1 MANMLYILQKKNLLP
16 KTTHFLFNLCVLNDI
31 IFYLIFPMGYN
42 LLYLTWPCY
51 FIPIDKIKIDAANKY
66 AYRRILS
73 TRVSNS
79 RLLLCILFFMQF
91 KWNIFQQIE
100 WISLNSGMQNWLFT
114 FLAKNDS
121 TNKVFN
127 LSDCRLRTM
136 MQLDSRHKLCSNF
149 FLFPLF

>member
-1 MANMLYILQKKNLLP
+1 MWMKW
-16 KTTHFLFNLCVLNDI
+16 HFFHM
-31 IFYLIFPMGYN
+31 IFPMGYN
-42 LLYLTWPCY
+42 LLCLTWPCD
-51 FIPIDKIKIDAANKY
+51 FIPIFKDKIDAANKY
-66 AYRRILS
+66 AHRRILS

-91 KWNIFQQIE
+91 KWNIFKQIE

-127 LSDCRLRTM
+127 LSDCRLRTDATCLTP
-136 MQLDSRHKLCSNF
+136 QALLHF